1 MTERIIYCP
10 EWLPDADSFIAEHRL
25 RPTDKELVDKLLS
38 QAHSCRSPI
47 GGYID
52 PAPEDCTQNSVCL
65 LGERLHS
72 KLLAVHL
79 ASQERVFPF
88 VATCGQEL
96 AAWVDSKTDLMEN
109 YLAHAL
115 AEQATH
121 MAADALRQD
130 IEARYGLHDL
140 SRMQPGSLPDWP
152 IDQQA
157 PLFRIL
163 GHIPEKAQVSLT
175 SSCLMLPTSSLSGI
189 YFQDPEGFISCQLCT
204 RKCPRRKA
212 AYDPQRLARLQGELE
227 VEGS

>member
-1 MTERIIYCP
+1 MTERIISCS
-10 EWLPDADSFIAEHRL
+10 EWLPDADSFMTEHHL
-25 RPTDKELVDKLLS
+25 RPIDQELVEELFS
-38 QAHSCRSPI
+38 QASLCLNPI
-47 GGYID
+47 GGYMD
-52 PAPEDCTQNSVCL
+52 TAPQDCTQHSVCL
-65 LGERLHS
+65 HGERLHS
-72 KLLAVHL
+72 KLLAGHL
-79 ASQERVFPF
+79 ARQERVFPF

-96 AAWVDSKTDLMEN
+96 AAWVDSKTDLLEN

-121 MAADALRQD
+121 AVTEALRQD
-130 IEARYGLHDL
+130 IETRYGLHDL

-163 GHIPEKAQVSLT
+163 GHIPGKAQVSLT
-175 SSCLMLPTSSLSGI
+175 SSCLMLPTNSLSGI

-212 AYDPQRLARLQGELE
+212 AYDPQRLARLQGEFELKK
-227 VEGS
+227 S